1 MGREGEGER
10 GREGDKEKNADWWL
24 LVQTT
29 SNKQQATSNK
39 QQTRR
44 KTMMNLFAKKNN
56 LQFPTSDQSTQM
68 TLMLKQTSF
77 WSKAVLWTVVGV
89 TSFGIGWASVAE
101 IEQTI
106 PATGQLK
113 PQASVKEVQTPVGG
127 VVTKVHVKSGDR
139 VEPGDLLLTFDTT
152 TTTARLKSLNNERD
166 SLTEEN
172 KYYELLLKQ
181 TVQTDIATPA
191 NVSAQIAQ
199 LGKERSAL
207 MAENSLFEAQLGVGG
222 ANLTAEQRDRL
233 NALQSQTDSRVR
245 AAELEVAQLAEQLN
259 QNQVQLADA
268 REQLSTAR
276 KNLTDIQK
284 RNNSSLTSTQQSLAT
299 EKKILA
305 QMKPLAEQGAIATLQ
320 YEKQLQA
327 VNKLTAELSEKQA
340 SGSLD
345 YNTQLQEIQSRQAD
359 VERLTQERNRVQLD
373 LEQSR
378 EELKNTS
385 AGNETNVRSQMAN
398 NEKRIAEIDSQ
409 LTKTIV
415 ENKKRLAQIDSE
427 VSQANLNL
435 EYQQLRAS
443 EAGVIF
449 DLQASKT
456 GFVANP
462 SQTLLKI
469 VPNDALVAE
478 VYITSKDIGFV
489 KEGMSADVR
498 IDSFDFSEFGDIQG
512 KLVSIGKD
520 ALEPD
525 EKQQFYRFPAS
536 IRLESQTLAVNE
548 RELSLRSGMTVSVNI
563 VVKEKRRVISLLAE
577 SLVEKLDSLKG
588 VD

>member
-1 MGREGEGER
+1 
-10 GREGDKEKNADWWL
+10 
-24 LVQTT
+24 
-29 SNKQQATSNK
+29 
-39 QQTRR
+39 
-44 KTMMNLFAKKNN
+44 MMNLFAKKNN

-207 MAENSLFEAQLGVGG
+207 MAENNLFEAQLGVGG

-359 VERLTQERNRVQLD
+359 IDRLTQEQNRVQLD

>member
-1 MGREGEGER
+1 
-10 GREGDKEKNADWWL
+10 
-24 LVQTT
+24 
-29 SNKQQATSNK
+29 
-39 QQTRR
+39 
-44 KTMMNLFAKKNN
+44 MMNLFAKKNN

-207 MAENSLFEAQLGVGG
+207 MAENNLFEAQLGVGG

>member
-1 MGREGEGER
+1 
-10 GREGDKEKNADWWL
+10 
-24 LVQTT
+24 
-29 SNKQQATSNK
+29 
-39 QQTRR
+39 
-44 KTMMNLFAKKNN
+44 MMNLFAKKNN